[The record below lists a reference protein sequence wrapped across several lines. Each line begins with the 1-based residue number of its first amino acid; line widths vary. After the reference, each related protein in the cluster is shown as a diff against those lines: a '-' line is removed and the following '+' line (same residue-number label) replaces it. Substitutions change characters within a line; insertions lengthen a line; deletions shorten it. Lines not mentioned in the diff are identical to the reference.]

1 MNKPTNLNLILNNNN
16 EVESTWNKVDLAEKY
31 RIYRNGNMIST
42 TNNLYSID
50 NGIVPGESYVYKVI
64 AVRGNRT
71 SLISDGVSI
80 NIPADELLAPT
91 IESII
96 ME

>member
-1 MNKPTNLNLILNNNN
+1 NNVNL
-16 EVESTWNKVDLAEKY
+16 TWNAVDLAESY

-71 SLISDGVSI
+71 SLINDGVSI
-80 NIPADELLAPT
+80 DIPVDELPVPT